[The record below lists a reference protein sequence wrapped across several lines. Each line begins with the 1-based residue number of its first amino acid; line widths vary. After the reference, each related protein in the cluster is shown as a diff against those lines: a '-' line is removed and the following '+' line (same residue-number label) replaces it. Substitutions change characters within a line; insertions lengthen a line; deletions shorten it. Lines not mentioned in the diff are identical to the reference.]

1 MNDRNTQTMIAA
13 AALITRPVNAMPSA
27 TAAEASRRRTHS
39 SRTRETR
46 NTS

>member
-13 AALITRPVNAMPSA
+13 AALITRPVNAIPSA
-27 TAAEASRRRTHS
+27 TASEASRWRTHS
-39 SRTRETR
+39 SRTRLIR